1 MYAAELAGLGY
12 NLANTKYGITLGIKV
27 PSNFCLWV
35 KGIMGDCFI
44 RIVHVLTYKI
54 VGLLMFLNCFTI
66 GPIKGLAI

>member
-35 KGIMGDCFI
+35 KGIM
-44 RIVHVLTYKI
+44 VLVMTAVSIYMDEI
-54 VGLLMFLNCFTI
+54 HS
-66 GPIKGLAI
+66 